1 MVILTSSV
9 TFIHFVRKYR
19 APKSVA
25 AVISLALL
33 SLCFS
38 TSTHACEFKN
48 VHFKTDFEAGRID
61 QCKQLSEN
69 QFELLSKPEN
79 RPINPSPWYAFKV
92 VNKSTE
98 NQQISIVIKGEKAKP
113 RYLPK
118 MSIDGKQWQA
128 LPFDIIDNA
137 IHINIQLQQQD
148 FYIAGQEVIDN
159 AFYAEW
165 SQTLAKQSDFKL
177 QALGM
182 STEGR
187 GIDALVH
194 STPENKEW
202 LLIVGRQHPPEIT
215 GALAL
220 ISFVQELA
228 TQQQLNAEFL
238 SRFNVMIIPNLNPDG
253 VANGNWRHN
262 VKGTDLNRDWGKF
275 TQVETQQVQTWL
287 NKTLVEQQRLVFAL
301 DFHST
306 QQDIFYTM
314 PSDYAVAP
322 STFSEDWLKQ
332 LKDAT
337 VSSFTVRPSP
347 GSSPGRGVFKQFL
360 ADEYNIHSITYEMG
374 DNTNRELITHVAQT
388 AAQTLMRKML
398 SVEPEQFIYKPS
410 PSDLN

>member
-1 MVILTSSV
+1 MVILSSSK
-9 TFIHFVRKYR
+9 TFIHFIRRYC

-25 AVISLALL
+25 AVITLAVL
-33 SLCFS
+33 SLFFS

-48 VHFKTDFEAGRID
+48 VHFNTDFETGKID

-79 RPINPSPWYAFKV
+79 RPINQSPWYAFKV

-98 NQQISIVIKGEKAKP
+98 NQQLSIVIKSEKAKP

-118 MSIDGKQWQA
+118 MSIDGKQWQV

-148 FYIAGQEVIDN
+148 VYIAGQEIIDN
-159 AFYAEW
+159 AFYAQW
-165 SQTLAKQSDFKL
+165 SQTLAKRSGFTL
-177 QALGM
+177 QPLGM

-187 GIDALVH
+187 SIDALVH
-194 STPENKEW
+194 SAPENKEW

-228 TQQQLNAEFL
+228 TQQQLNTEFFG
-238 SRFNVMIIPNLNPDG
+238 RFNVMIIPNLNPDG

-262 VKGTDLNRDWGKF
+262 TKGTDLNRDWGKF
-275 TQVETQQVQTWL
+275 TQVETQQVQAWL
-287 NKTLVEQQRLVFAL
+287 NKTLVEQQKLVFAL

-306 QQDIFYTM
+306 QQDIFYTI

-337 VSSFTVRPSP
+337 VSSFSVRPSP
-347 GSSPGRGVFKQFL
+347 GSSPGRGIFKQFL
-360 ADEYNIHSITYEMG
+360 ADEYNIHSVTYEMG
-374 DNTNRELITHVAQT
+374 DNTNRELIKHVAQT
-388 AAQTLMRKML
+388 AAQTLMTQML
-398 SVEPEQFIYKPS
+398 SVEPEQFIYKLS
-410 PSDLN
+410 LSSNR